1 MLHCE
6 KQVKIK
12 KLQKAFK
19 FFFDMKKIYILLQL
33 IKNIFILKQILIFV
47 FKYLQN
53 IKNLTS

>member
-1 MLHCE
+1 
-6 KQVKIK
+6 
-12 KLQKAFK
+12 
-19 FFFDMKKIYILLQL
+19 MKKIYILLQL

>member
-19 FFFDMKKIYILLQL
+19 FIFDMKKIYILLQL

>member
-19 FFFDMKKIYILLQL
+19 FIFDMKKIYILLQL
-33 IKNIFILKQILIFV
+33 ITNIFILKQIKIFV